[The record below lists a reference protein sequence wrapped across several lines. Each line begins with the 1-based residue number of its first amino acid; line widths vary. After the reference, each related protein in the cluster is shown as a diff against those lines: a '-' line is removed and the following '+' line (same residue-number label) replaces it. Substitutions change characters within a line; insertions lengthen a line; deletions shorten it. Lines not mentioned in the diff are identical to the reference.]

1 MLALKYQKEKLFWIA
16 RNASKDVVCI
26 TWDEKIEYYSF
37 VKSVLKD
44 GYHQISVASELM
56 LQIIS
61 DFCGEENWKIDKI
74 EMMEEDFDLRNQL
87 EDLIVKCK
95 ANPATILKITQYL
108 EDIVEESSI
117 EIKRVY
123 FSRRDQEN
131 KLSSFYI
138 QVNGIVG
145 VSQPKVINDKL
156 CACIREYI

>member
-1 MLALKYQKEKLFWIA
+1 MKYQKEKLFWIA
-16 RNASKDVVCI
+16 RNASKDVACI